1 MVCFIRFTVS
11 FYLQI
16 VDVLNEIPIL
26 LIKLCQPFQIQL
38 LSCES
43 QRYEPNFD
51 LVFDDFTDVVSLTIQ
66 NSPGF
71 LLVLVESYKAE
82 VVVKLL
88 AVDAPLNVKRYLSA
102 LFAKLLSAT
111 VGFERFAVIFF
122 A

>member
-1 MVCFIRFTVS
+1 M
-11 FYLQI
+11 Y
-16 VDVLNEIPIL
+16 
-26 LIKLCQPFQIQL
+26 
-38 LSCES
+38 
-43 QRYEPNFD
+43 
-51 LVFDDFTDVVSLTIQ
+51 DDFTDVVSLTIQ

-111 VGFERFAVIFF
+111 IGFERFAVIFF